1 MGRRAD
7 EATNPVEEWAGRPWL
22 ARTLRLVLTILPFT
36 GAVAV
41 SYFVSNA
48 WARPVGWAILGWLIS
63 ITLLS
68 FTAMIVIDRLGR
80 RFVPLTILLRM
91 TLIFP
96 DKAPSRFSVAL
107 RSSSTKELDRTV
119 EEVKADGLGG
129 TADDAAENLLVMIAA
144 LTRHDRLTRGH
155 AERTRAYTDLIADEM
170 GLTRHERSKLRWAAL
185 LHDVGKVYVPARILN
200 KPESL
205 TDREFDIVKT
215 HPAHGARMIEPL
227 REWLGEWADT
237 VGQHHERWEGG
248 GYPNGIAG
256 HAICR
261 GARIVA
267 VADTFDVITSIR
279 SYKKAQS
286 ASFARTEIAA
296 NSGTQFDPDVV
307 RAFLSVGLGRF
318 RFEMAPLTLLAQL
331 PALRFLLDVGRAAA
345 TITTTGAGASAPAV
359 AAAAAVATGAVVVA
373 PTASTIPALAFAES
387 EGSTVVEEVTLT
399 NSGATTTVPV
409 FIEPSTSASI
419 SIIVSLPSLPP
430 TTAVLTTTPRGSTS
444 SSTSTTISA
453 RSSSSTNI
461 LATTTSAATNT
472 SSTVTAPP
480 LTTSTTVPTTTVP
493 PTTTTTTIAD
503 TVPSVDPGW
512 PSGLVALGECLG
524 EPVDLNAWRDRPE
537 LLLWTCDFDGLEFG
551 DLDLSGMDFTGGSWT
566 GATFANSNLQGADF
580 FALDLTGAVFDG
592 ANVNL
597 VDFKSVGLD
606 GASFVDA
613 DLDGTLFESFSAV
626 GADFGVSGNG
636 TPVFDNVRFKSGNLT
651 DASFADRQIATL
663 RIEESVGAVRADFS
677 NVQLNSGWFTGVD
690 LTDANFS
697 GLSATGSDF
706 ESTVLRGVDFVA
718 ADLRGTWFDNAT
730 LAETSFLD
738 VTGNLFLD
746 PVNMVGPV
754 TCPSGQVVT
763 SPPATGDVCDI

>member
-1 MGRRAD
+1 MRWRAD
-7 EATNPVEEWAGRPWL
+7 EVTSPAEEWAGRPWL
-22 ARTLRLVLTILPFT
+22 ARALRLVLTLLPFT

-48 WARPVGWAILGWLIS
+48 WARPDGWAILGWLIS

-68 FTAMIVIDRLGR
+68 FTAMVVIDRVSR
-80 RFVPLTILLRM
+80 RVVPLTILLRM

-119 EEVKADGLGG
+119 AEVKADGLGG

-155 AERTRAYTDLIADEM
+155 AERTRAYTDLIAEEM
-170 GLTRHERSKLRWAAL
+170 GLTKHERSKLRWAAL
-185 LHDVGKVYVPARILN
+185 LHDMGKVYVPARILN

-237 VGQHHERWEGG
+237 VGQHHERWDGG

-286 ASFARTEIAA
+286 SSFARAEIAA

-345 TITTTGAGASAPAV
+345 TITTTGAGAAAPAA
-359 AAAAAVATGAVVVA
+359 AAAAAVATGVVVVA
-373 PTASTIPALAFAES
+373 PTASTIPDLAFAES
-387 EGSTVVEEVTLT
+387 EGSTEVEEVTLT
-399 NSGATTTVPV
+399 NSGATTTIPVPIDPSV
-409 FIEPSTSASI
+409 STSTSI
-419 SIIVSLPSLPP
+419 VVSLPSLPP
-430 TTAVLTTTPRGSTS
+430 TTGPTTTRASTS
-444 SSTSTTISA
+444 SSTTTP
-453 RSSSSTNI
+453 SSSTTT
-461 LATTTSAATNT
+461 LATTTTSVANT

-480 LTTSTTVPTTTVP
+480 LTTSTTAPPTTAPPTTVS

-503 TVPSVDPGW
+503 TIPPVGPGW
-512 PSGLVALGECLG
+512 PSGLVALGDCLG
-524 EPVDLNAWRDRPE
+524 EPVDLEAWRDQSE
-537 LLLWTCDFDGLEFG
+537 LLLGPCVFDGLDFG
-551 DLDLSGMDFTGGSWT
+551 DLDLSGMDFTGGSWM
-566 GATFANSNLQGADF
+566 GADFSNSNLDGTDF

-592 ANVNL
+592 ANLESVA
-597 VDFKSVGLD
+597 FKSVGLD

-613 DLDGTLFESFSAV
+613 DFVDTLFESFSAV
-626 GADFGVSGNG
+626 GADFGVTGNG
-636 TPVFDNVRFKSGNLT
+636 SPVFDDVRFKSGNLT
-651 DASFADRQIATL
+651 DASFADRQMAIL
-663 RIEESVGAVRADFS
+663 RIETTVGAVRADFS
-677 NVQLNSGWFTGVD
+677 NVQLNSGWFIGVD

-697 GLSATGSDF
+697 GLSGTGSDF
-706 ESTVLRGVDFVA
+706 ASALLGGVDFIA

-730 LAETSFLD
+730 LSETSFLD

-763 SPPATGDVCDI
+763 SPPATGDVCDN